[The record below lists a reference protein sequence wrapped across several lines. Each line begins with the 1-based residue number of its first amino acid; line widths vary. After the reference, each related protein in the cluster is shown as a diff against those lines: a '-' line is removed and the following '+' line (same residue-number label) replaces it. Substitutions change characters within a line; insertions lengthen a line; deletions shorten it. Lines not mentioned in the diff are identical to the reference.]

1 MKDKNTQQ
9 NFVVKLKNKNW
20 WQRTRG
26 LVLSSC
32 AIAFQIILIFLLSFY
47 AHRSYNFQQV
57 IVSQNDHRKIL
68 HEDSIQDYKDSR
80 REKQL
85 ELIYYRLSDIDK
97 TIKDTYKL
105 IRRVKK

>member
-20 WQRTRG
+20 WQRNRG

-32 AIAFQIILIFLLSFY
+32 AIAFLIILIFLLSFF

-57 IVSQNDHRKIL
+57 TVFRR
-68 HEDSIQDYKDSR
+68 DSIQSYKDST
-80 REKQL
+80 REKQF

>member
-20 WQRTRG
+20 WQRNRG

-32 AIAFQIILIFLLSFY
+32 VIAFMIVLIFSLSFG
-47 AHRSYNFQQV
+47 AHRSYNFQRVKAFQK
-57 IVSQNDHRKIL
+57 DHQKIL
-68 HEDSIQDYKDSR
+68 LEDSIQDYKDST
-80 REKQL
+80 REKQI
-85 ELIYYRLSDIDK
+85 EFIYYRLSDIDK

>member
-1 MKDKNTQQ
+1 M
-9 NFVVKLKNKNW
+9 
-20 WQRTRG
+20 
-26 LVLSSC
+26 
-32 AIAFQIILIFLLSFY
+32 LSFF

-57 IVSQNDHRKIL
+57 TVFRRDYQKIL
-68 HEDSIQDYKDSR
+68 HEDSIQSYKDST
-80 REKQL
+80 REKQI